1 VIFMQTFTGRC
12 VRLDRPPTAADID
25 PVDIVEALSRIC
37 RFNGHVV
44 VEHYSVAA
52 HSLLVADQ
60 LPDHLKL
67 AGLLHDAHEAYVGD
81 MTSPMKAA
89 LGVVGDAYRELA
101 AAFDR
106 AIADR
111 FGLDVALFKDPAV
124 QTADLRA
131 LATEKRDVMA
141 PEPCPWMIGAELLDA
156 AYPPLERRVYALT
169 MAEARRH
176 FRSELGQLW
185 PARAAAKGVGG

>member
-1 VIFMQTFTGRC
+1 VIWMQTYTGRC
-12 VRLDRPPTAADID
+12 VRLDVAPTAADID
-25 PVDIVEALSRIC
+25 PDDIVEALSRIC

-89 LGVVGDAYRELA
+89 LGLA
-101 AAFDR
+101 ADVHRKLAYWFDQ
-106 AIADR
+106 AIAER
-111 FGLDVALFKDPAV
+111 FGFDVALFDHPDV
-124 QTADLRA
+124 HTADLRA
-131 LATEKRDVMA
+131 LATEKRDIMA
-141 PEPCPWMIGAELLDA
+141 TPPHPWTIAGEDLDTT
-156 AYPPLERRVYALT
+156 YPPLDRRVYNLT
-169 MAEARRH
+169 AREARRH

-185 PARAAAKGVGG
+185 NVRA